1 MRSPTGEG
9 PVRDRQIIQ
18 TSKAMKRRNFFE
30 YSLLFAVG
38 CIATNCGRGN
48 SGNRNFPTLLRF
60 TVTDVRTTEELERD
74 YGPFRDVLQEI
85 LQTTIELVP
94 VNSQLAAASALQAGQ
109 IDLAWAGPSE
119 YVAIRARSQ
128 AIPIVSLNRPNYYT
142 TISVRADS
150 GITSLEDLQGKKI
163 DMEEVGANTA
173 HLGGVKVL
181 LDAGLQ
187 PAKDFHIVMSAQET
201 IGWLRDGKVDAWSS
215 ALHTYQAEIVKEG
228 ASEADYP
235 IIGRGDNF
243 PGDIFVLGSKFSPE
257 VVEYLQAQMLAN
269 TDLLLQGIQAAPALT
284 TKFQDASFA
293 LASDRDY
300 DSIREVYRALGQDN
314 YLP

>member
-1 MRSPTGEG
+1 
-9 PVRDRQIIQ
+9 
-18 TSKAMKRRNFFE
+18 MKRRNFFE
-30 YSLLFAVG
+30 YSVLFAIS
-38 CIATNCGRGN
+38 CMTTNCGQGN
-48 SGNRNFPTLLRF
+48 PGNLNGNFPTTLRF
-60 TVTDVRTTEELERD
+60 TVTDVRTVEELERD

-85 LQTTIELVP
+85 LPTAIEFVP
-94 VNSQLAAASALQAGQ
+94 VNGQLAAASALQAGQ

-128 AIPIVSLNRPNYYT
+128 AVPIVSLNRPNYYT

-150 GITSLEDLQGKKI
+150 GITSLADLQGKKI

-187 PAKDFHIVMSAQET
+187 PTKDFHIVMSGQET
-201 IGWLRDGKVDAWSS
+201 IAPLRDGQVDAWSV
-215 ALHTYQAEIVKEG
+215 ALHSYQNELAKEG
-228 ASEADYP
+228 ASESDYP

-243 PGDIFVLGSKFSPE
+243 PGDIFVLSSKFDPE
-257 VVEYLQAQMLAN
+257 VAEYIQTQMLAN
-269 TDLLLQGIQAAPALT
+269 ADKLLQGIQAAPALT
-284 TKFQDASFA
+284 TKFKDASFTP
-293 LASDRDY
+293 ASDGDY
-300 DSIREVYRALGQDN
+300 DTIREVYRALGQDD